1 MRHGCGVYFFLHYY
15 VFSYFV
21 ITSRGFYIKL
31 GGFRVRSPSPR
42 PVLLTA
48 SRSAASCRFCVCC
61 APRKTLA
68 RSPSP
73 FPASTRCTA
82 SSTASPRPRR
92 CCVRPRCGGLLRLL
106 LRLRLARLQ
115 RTSTAKL
122 QRILKLANFQC
133 TNLRIF
139 VKKSY
144 KLLIIKQL

>member
-1 MRHGCGVYFFLHYY
+1 MRHGCGIYFFLHYY

-31 GGFRVRSPSPR
+31 CGFRVRSPSPR

-48 SRSAASCRFCVCC
+48 SRSSDSCRFCVCC

-68 RSPSP
+68 RFPSP
-73 FPASTRCTA
+73 FPASPRCTA

-92 CCVRPRCGGLLRLL
+92 CCVRPRCGGLLL
-106 LRLRLARLQ
+106 LRAAAASCTASKNFNGKVTKNFETCKFSIHKFTYFLQ
-115 RTSTAKL
+115 K
-122 QRILKLANFQC
+122 I
-133 TNLRIF
+133 
-139 VKKSY
+139 Y